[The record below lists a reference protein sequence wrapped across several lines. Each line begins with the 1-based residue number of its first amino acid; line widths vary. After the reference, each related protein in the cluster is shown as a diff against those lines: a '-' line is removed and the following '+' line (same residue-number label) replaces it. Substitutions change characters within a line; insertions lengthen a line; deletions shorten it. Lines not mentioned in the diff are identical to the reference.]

1 MSFPRYPEY
10 KDSGVRGLGPVP
22 AGWHVRPLKA
32 LASCN
37 DEVLPE
43 GTDPEMLIEYVEISG
58 VKEGEG
64 IVETASMS
72 FGAAPSRARRIVRDG
87 DVLISTVRT
96 YLRAIA
102 TVSQP
107 PESLIASTGF
117 AVVRPRAVLPR
128 FLGYML
134 HCEFFMSEVIAR
146 SVGISY
152 PAINASELMRLKG
165 PVPSTDEQAAI
176 AAFLDRE
183 TAKIDALVEEQK
195 RLIELLKEKRQAVI
209 SQAVTKGL
217 DPNVPMKDSGVEW
230 LGDVPAHWCP
240 LRMKRVARSGPRTF
254 VDGDWIELPYI
265 TSDGVRLLQCGNIGT
280 GRFEEQGFRYVSEDT
295 FKNLD
300 CTEVEPGDVLIC
312 RLQSSRTILA
322 GRACMAPDL
331 GVRMI
336 TSVDNCIVKPS
347 DEFDPRYLVMLLSTS
362 AYLSFIEVV
371 ARGGTRDRISRSQL
385 GEVQIVAP
393 PIHEQRSIVSHVE
406 SKVAGMDGLVAEAE
420 RAVGL
425 LLERRSA
432 LISAAVTGKIDVHEL
447 GQRPHG
453 DVPPSRHDESHDLQC
468 ERSNAGAHHA
478 AHHRQ

>member
-1 MSFPRYPEY
+1 MSFPRYAEY

-58 VKEGEG
+58 VTEGQG

-107 PESLIASTGF
+107 PERLIASTGF

-152 PAINASELMRLKG
+152 PAINASELMALKG

-183 TAKIDALVEEQK
+183 TAKIDALVEEQM

-217 DPNVPMKDSGVEW
+217 DPNVPMKDSGVAW
-230 LGDVPAHWCP
+230 LGQVPAHWP
-240 LRMKRVARSGPRTF
+240 VKRLKDHGALVGGAGFPHEHQGRDDKALPFYKVASL
-254 VDGDWIELPYI
+254 DAD
-265 TSDGVRLLQCGNIGT
+265 SDGRFMSSTHHTISPETAAVLRAAIVPSGAILWAKIGAALMLNRRRITTVPCCIDNNMTAYLPGEDISTEWAYYWTSLLDLGQFANPGAVPSLSEGYQATLPLLVPPPREQAEIAGHIDAQTAAMESLSAEAIAAVELLQ
-280 GRFEEQGFRYVSEDT
+280 
-295 FKNLD
+295 
-300 CTEVEPGDVLIC
+300 
-312 RLQSSRTILA
+312 
-322 GRACMAPDL
+322 
-331 GVRMI
+331 
-336 TSVDNCIVKPS
+336 
-347 DEFDPRYLVMLLSTS
+347 
-362 AYLSFIEVV
+362 
-371 ARGGTRDRISRSQL
+371 
-385 GEVQIVAP
+385 
-393 PIHEQRSIVSHVE
+393 
-406 SKVAGMDGLVAEAE
+406 
-420 RAVGL
+420 
-425 LLERRSA
+425 ERRSA
-432 LISAAVTGKIDVHEL
+432 LISAAVTGKIDVRGL
-447 GQRPHG
+447 GHRPHG
-453 DVPPSRHDESHDLQC
+453 DELPSRHDESHDLQC
-468 ERSNAGAHHA
+468 ERSNAGAHHV